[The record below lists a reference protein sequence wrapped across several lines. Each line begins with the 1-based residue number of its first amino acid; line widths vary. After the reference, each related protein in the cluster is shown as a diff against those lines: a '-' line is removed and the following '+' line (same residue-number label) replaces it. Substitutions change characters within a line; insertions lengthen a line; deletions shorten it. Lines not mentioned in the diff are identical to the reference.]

1 MVLVCVW
8 NGTKGFNCDDSEDYY
23 EESNRAFS
31 GNMTAEMNI
40 NENLN
45 NSTEITG
52 VEIDDVEQTELEED
66 RQNVMSEDIKRLE
79 IPMNQE
85 LEIVEEI
92 PEMVEKNSIEEKLET
107 SSIEQETEEFN
118 DFQAELIPSSLHGI
132 DASIAASSSSLDAS
146 SSSHPQKISIS
157 ILDPIIEMPSKDE
170 DQLQMSESSRNFRKR
185 SGNHNSRFLFKA
197 DAH

>member
-8 NGTKGFNCDDSEDYY
+8 NGTKDFNCDESEDYF

-31 GNMTAEMNI
+31 GNLTAESNI
-40 NENLN
+40 NENVN
-45 NSTEITG
+45 NSTEITDA
-52 VEIDDVEQTELEED
+52 EIDDIDQTDDEV
-66 RQNVMSEDIKRLE
+66 RQNMILEDIKHLDIPLNQKLE
-79 IPMNQE
+79 
-85 LEIVEEI
+85 VS
-92 PEMVEKNSIEEKLET
+92 EMVEKNSIEEKLET
-107 SSIEQETEEFN
+107 SSVEQETEEFH
-118 DFQAELIPSSLHGI
+118 DFQAELIPSSQHGI
-132 DASIAASSSSLDAS
+132 DASIAASSSLDAS

-185 SGNHNSRFLFKA
+185 SGIHRSRFLFKA

>member
-8 NGTKGFNCDDSEDYY
+8 NGTKDFNCDESEDYF

-31 GNMTAEMNI
+31 GNLTAESNI
-40 NENLN
+40 NENVN
-45 NSTEITG
+45 NSTEITEA
-52 VEIDDVEQTELEED
+52 EIDDIDQTDDEV
-66 RQNVMSEDIKRLE
+66 RQNMILEDIKHLDIPLNQKLE
-79 IPMNQE
+79 
-85 LEIVEEI
+85 VS
-92 PEMVEKNSIEEKLET
+92 EMVEKNSIEEKLEA
-107 SSIEQETEEFN
+107 SSVEQETEEFH
-118 DFQAELIPSSLHGI
+118 DFQAELIPSSQHGI
-132 DASIAASSSSLDAS
+132 DASIAASSSLDAS

-185 SGNHNSRFLFKA
+185 SGIHRSRFLFKA